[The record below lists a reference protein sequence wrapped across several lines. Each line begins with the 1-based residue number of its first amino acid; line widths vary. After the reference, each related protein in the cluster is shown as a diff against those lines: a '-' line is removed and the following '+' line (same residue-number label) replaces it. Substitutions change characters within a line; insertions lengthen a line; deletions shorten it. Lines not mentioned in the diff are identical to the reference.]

1 MSSATANLALAS
13 LFLPLSHFLIASTSL
28 RDELVRR
35 WGERPYTRA
44 YSLLSVAAFIWLGFA
59 YANAPAVALWPSP
72 RWLEPALV
80 PLMLLAG
87 ILVVGGLTT
96 PNPVIVRSEALFQQ
110 QDVVRGIL
118 RITRNPF
125 FWGISLIALAYMALL
140 PTVAA
145 FLAFG
150 SVALLGL
157 AGSVILDAKKA
168 RRHGAAWN
176 AFAQCTSDLPF
187 LAIAQGRQKL
197 VAAEIGAWR
206 IVGGAIL
213 GVAVFYLR

>member
-1 MSSATANLALAS
+1 MSPATANLALAS

-28 RDELVRR
+28 RDKLVRR
-35 WGERPYTRA
+35 WGERTYTRA
-44 YSLLSVAAFIWLGFA
+44 YSLLSLAAFVWLGFA
-59 YANAPAVALWPSP
+59 YADAPAAALWPPP
-72 RWLEPALV
+72 RWLQPSLV

-87 ILVVGGLTT
+87 ILIVGGLTT
-96 PNPVIVRSEALFQQ
+96 PNPVIVRSEALFDR

-125 FWGISLIALAYMALL
+125 FWGVSLIAVAHMVLV

-168 RRHGAAWN
+168 RRHGAAWS

-187 LAIAQGRQKL
+187 LAIAQDRQKL

-206 IVGGAIL
+206 IVGGVML
-213 GVAVFYLR
+213 GVAALYFH

>member
-1 MSSATANLALAS
+1 MSPATANLALAS

-28 RDELVRR
+28 RDKLVRR
-35 WGERPYTRA
+35 WGERIYTRA
-44 YSLLSVAAFIWLGFA
+44 YSLLSVAAFVWLGFA
-59 YANAPAVALWPSP
+59 YANAPAMALWAPP
-72 RWLEPALV
+72 RWLQPALV

-87 ILVVGGLTT
+87 ILIVGGLTT
-96 PNPVIVRSEALFQQ
+96 PNPVIVRSEALFHR

-125 FWGISLIALAYMALL
+125 FWGVSLIAVAHMVLV

-168 RRHGAAWN
+168 RRHGAAWS
-176 AFAQCTSDLPF
+176 AFSQCTSDLPF
-187 LAIAQGRQKL
+187 LAIAEGRQRL

-206 IVGGAIL
+206 IVGGVML
-213 GVAVFYLR
+213 GVAALYFH